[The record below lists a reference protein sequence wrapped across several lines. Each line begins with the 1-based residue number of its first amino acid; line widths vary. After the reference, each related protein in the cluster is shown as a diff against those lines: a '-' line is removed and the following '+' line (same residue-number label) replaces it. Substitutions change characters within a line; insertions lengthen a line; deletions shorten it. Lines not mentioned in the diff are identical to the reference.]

1 MNMEPLEAETRERL
15 IDPELRKA
23 GWNLDDLNQVV
34 KEFSIPFKEHH
45 PDKFVRPFNL
55 ILEPDEPYT
64 SCHRSDYALLGK
76 DRKPLAVV
84 EAKKFSAEA
93 RLGEEQAKQ
102 YAQCIAEAYQCE
114 LPFVFYTNG
123 TDIYFWNLGEYP
135 PYKVYGFPTRN
146 DLERLAF
153 IRANKMVLADEL
165 IDTAIAGRPY
175 QIQAIRSI
183 LEGLEER
190 RRKFLLVMAT
200 GTGKTRTTIALVDVL
215 MRARWISRVLF
226 LVDRI
231 ELRNQA
237 VEAFKEYTP
246 HYAVW
251 PTSKDKDFV
260 KDRRI
265 YVSTYQTIMNVI
277 QDEKNGLSPHFFD
290 LVVVDE
296 SHRSIYN
303 VYQNVLHYFNAFVL
317 GLTATPTDIIDHNTF
332 QLFDCEDG
340 LPSFAY
346 SFDEALKDMPRYL
359 NDFEVLNISTKF
371 QVEGIHK
378 NTISLEDQKKLIAE
392 GKDIEEI
399 NYEGTSLEKTVT
411 NKGTNALLVKEFM
424 EESLKDPNG
433 VLPGKT
439 IFFCM
444 TKKHAFRM
452 KEIFD
457 QFYPQYRGEL
467 AKVIVSEDPRVY
479 GRGGLI
485 DQFKNNDMPRIAI
498 SVDMLDTGIDVR
510 EVVNLVFAKPVF
522 SYTKFWQMIGR
533 GTRLLDE
540 NNLKPWCPEK
550 DHFLIIDFWD
560 NFEYFKVNP
569 QGRVN
574 HPQLALPV
582 RFFRTILDKLEVA
595 VVKDL
600 PDIVRKET
608 ERLQAMVA
616 LLPPQDIL
624 VKERAA
630 ELKRLQEKGFWNSLD
645 EDKIDFLREH
655 IALLMKTVAGVDFWA
670 LRFQKDVLEAS
681 IACLEGK
688 QDELETMQEIII
700 AQVQE
705 LPFAINEVAAE
716 KDFIKKVLQT
726 SYWHPVDE
734 NKLEEVLLRLSPL
747 MKYRKGIRG
756 TGGMQVELNLQ
767 DVTYKKQTVE
777 FGPEHEVVNI
787 RRYREMVEQRVK
799 ELSGYDLVLRKLKE
813 GKNVSEEEV
822 EHLVQLLH
830 QQRPYV
836 TLSLLQKVYD
846 NRHVK
851 FVQFIKYI
859 LGLEEIQSLGEVVT
873 KAFEEFMARHNNLTV
888 KQLQFL
894 DILRHFILD
903 KGEVTRQ
910 DLVAPPFTQV
920 HPDGI
925 LGVFKPQEIN
935 EIIELTQRITA

>member
-123 TDIYFWNLGEYP
+123 TDIHFWNLGEYP

-317 GLTATPTDIIDHNTF
+317 GLTATPTDVIDHNTF

-378 NTISLEDQKKLIAE
+378 NIISLEDQKKLIAE

-479 GRGGLI
+479 GKGGLI
-485 DQFKNNDMPRIAI
+485 GQFKNNDMPRIAI

-700 AQVQE
+700 AQMQE

>member
-317 GLTATPTDIIDHNTF
+317 GLTATPTDVIDHNTF

-378 NTISLEDQKKLIAE
+378 NIISLEDQKKLIAE

-479 GRGGLI
+479 GKGGLI
-485 DQFKNNDMPRIAI
+485 GQFKNNDMPRIAI

-700 AQVQE
+700 AQMQE

>member
-123 TDIYFWNLGEYP
+123 TDIHFWNLGEYP

-317 GLTATPTDIIDHNTF
+317 GLTATPTDVIDHNTF

-378 NTISLEDQKKLIAE
+378 NIISLEDQKKLIAE

-479 GRGGLI
+479 GKGGLI
-485 DQFKNNDMPRIAI
+485 GQFKNNDMPRIAI

>member
-23 GWNLDDLNQVV
+23 GWNLDNLNQVV

-45 PDKFVRPFNL
+45 PEKFTHPFDL
-55 ILEPDEPYT
+55 ISEPDEPYT

-93 RLGEEQAKQ
+93 RLGEEQVKQ

-165 IDTAIAGRPY
+165 IDTGIAGRPY

-265 YVSTYQTIMNVI
+265 YVSTYQTMMNVI
-277 QDEKNGLSPHFFD
+277 EEEKNGLSPHFFD

-317 GLTATPTDIIDHNTF
+317 GLTATPTDVIDHNTF

-346 SFDEALKDMPRYL
+346 SFDEALKDAPRYL

-444 TKKHAFRM
+444 TKKHAFRI

-540 NNLKPWCPEK
+540 NNLKTWCPEK

-560 NFEYFKVNP
+560 NFEYFKVNS

-574 HPQLALPV
+574 NPQLALPV

-595 VVKDL
+595 VAKDL

-616 LLPPQDIL
+616 LLPRQDIL
-624 VKERAA
+624 VKDRAA
-630 ELKRLQEKGFWNSLD
+630 ELERMQEKGFWNNPD

-705 LPFAINEVAAE
+705 LPFAIHEVAAE

-734 NKLEEVLLRLSPL
+734 DKLEEVLLRLSPL

-756 TGGMQVELNLQ
+756 TEGMQAELNLQ

-846 NRHVK
+846 NRHAK

-873 KAFEEFMARHNNLTV
+873 KAFEEFMAQHNNLTV